1 MNYFIYVF
9 LDKKNRPYYVGKTNN
24 VKRRREE
31 HVEAIKSGNTLP
43 KYSKTRRIIN
53 SGGKFHMRSIERVFD
68 EREAYRIERKY
79 IKKYR
84 KANYILT
91 NLTYGGPKE
100 LPMKLNKPAKENQ
113 KGLVFKKTKAKAKT
127 KVKKETMY
135 KRIWTHE
142 NRCLLFRKIKEKF
155 GAYSDWPTGSN
166 TCPAGLGKEYK
177 EYIRETINTEQ
188 IKELNRDIEI
198 CYNAKKLMETP
209 VDVTF
214 YNMGTN
220 INSRRADYNPHI
232 AADGHIMVFAS
243 NKKYIKDYQQYVKN
257 CYMSF
262 PVKDDFGEWS
272 KARSFGSKVNTE
284 ENEDVVA
291 LSHDGTKAIVH
302 LDNFV
307 AGDDIGVSTKRTTRF
322 REVIVFNKEINSKYL
337 EEGACFSPSMDTL
350 FFASDR
356 PEGLGGFD
364 IYYCTRISKEEWTM
378 PVNMG
383 ISINTKYDENFP
395 EMSHDGTKLRLA
407 SKGYNTMGGY
417 DIFECE
423 WIKEEYKWGKPKN
436 MGYPVNDTYDNTN
449 ISITKNGRYGYMPKW
464 RKEGVGGLDIYK
476 VIFNDVPATKIKY
489 HGIIAIGDSIYPKQ
503 IADISSDIRMKI
515 FDKRTKDEIADL
527 TEMAK
532 QAKYE
537 IELVP
542 GTYVLVI
549 KGNAYETYQM
559 DIIIYE
565 EQAIITDYKIDIY
578 LTEKINNQ

>member
-1 MNYFIYVF
+1 MYKTIAIIIVFILITLTSFSQSLEREANTNFEDENYRVALKQY
-9 LDKKNRPYYVGKTNN
+9 LKLLRADKKNEEFHYRIGVCYLKVNMDKTRAIPHLNFADSLGYYVDDIKFYLAQAYFH
-24 VKRRREE
+24 KYKFDKA
-31 HVEAIKSGNTLP
+31 VE
-43 KYSKTRRIIN
+43 
-53 SGGKFHMRSIERVFD
+53 
-68 EREAYRIERKY
+68 
-79 IKKYR
+79 
-84 KANYILT
+84 
-91 NLTYGGPKE
+91 
-100 LPMKLNKPAKENQ
+100 
-113 KGLVFKKTKAKAKT
+113 
-127 KVKKETMY
+127 
-135 KRIWTHE
+135 
-142 NRCLLFRKIKEKF
+142 LF
-155 GAYSDWPTGSN
+155 
-166 TCPAGLGKEYK
+166 KEYK